1 MRINLHATLIFLLLY
16 LTSVAAARD
25 YIIFSITKD
34 FPMYAGE
41 TNIKK
46 NYYINMGKDQ
56 GLKEGSVLN
65 VYRFTSEVD
74 PYENKKRYEYRIKIG
89 QLEVI
94 HSDKGA
100 AITKEKSLLT
110 NEIYLDVPNFMVGD
124 QIEVSVKD

>member
-1 MRINLHATLIFLLLY
+1 
-16 LTSVAAARD
+16 
-25 YIIFSITKD
+25 
-34 FPMYAGE
+34 MYAGE

-65 VYRFTSEVD
+65 VYRFTSKVD